1 VPDHPNRRVY
11 LSSGMAAQQLG
22 LSATTFR
29 RAVKRGEIWPEAR
42 TPAGHARFSVEAV
55 ETFRDRLGR
64 HAGTGTVASP
74 HDERRPYAQP
84 IGRRASDHIAWA
96 QQEFLRALTD
106 HFTDLV
112 LIVDGDGAIKYA
124 SPSHGWILGYEPDQL
139 LGSTIDDYLHPEDA
153 ASLRAVLFNVTPKGG
168 LAWPSN
174 VRIMHR
180 EGAWRVFEV
189 IIRNRL
195 ADAAIAGIVL
205 NALDVTDR
213 SLLMTELQER
223 AREADAMARLS
234 GALAAEIEPSHLY
247 TLILEHLAELLPCEL
262 AMIQLYR
269 DGWVETAAMWGT
281 PSRLV
286 GTRLYPITD
295 PPQGWLPD
303 PKWATSYLPDTAVE
317 PSWVDIAPW
326 IGAQRIRSVIGV
338 PFVIN
343 GEALGSLLINSRTP
357 HFFTSRHIQLA
368 AAFGDR
374 VTQALRSARLFLA
387 EQERARAAAELA
399 SLRSDFVASVSH
411 ELRTPLA
418 SIVGYAEA
426 LQAYWSYADEVI
438 RRDWVD
444 KIVLSANRQKR
455 LVEDLLLLTV
465 VDGGHLTLRREPV
478 DLARVTGWAAT
489 DVRGSYN
496 GQVINLNGPSDLDVL
511 ADPDRVQQVIA
522 NLLDNAAKYSP
533 EGSPIS
539 VHWCRT
545 ETHAVLRVQDAGPG
559 VPQGDQ
565 HKLFTRFGRLA
576 GSPIRDGRWGTGLG
590 LYLGRQLSEALGG
603 RLELESTGPTGSV
616 FALYLPIADPDWHA
630 GTVPVRLPEGEI
642 AE

>member
-1 VPDHPNRRVY
+1 VPDHPSRRIY

-22 LSATTFR
+22 LSTTTFR
-29 RAVKRGEIWPEAR
+29 RAVKRGEIRPAAR
-42 TPAGHARFSVEAV
+42 TPAGHTRFSVEAV
-55 ETFRDRLGR
+55 ETFRDKLAR
-64 HAGTGTVASP
+64 HAGTGAEAIP
-74 HDERRPYAQP
+74 RRERRPNAQP

-112 LIVDGDGAIKYA
+112 LIVDVDGAIKYA

-139 LGSTIDDYLHPEDA
+139 LGSTIDDYLHPKDA

-234 GALAAEIEPSHLY
+234 GALAAELEPSHLY
-247 TLILEHLAELLPCEL
+247 ALILEHLAELLPCEL
-262 AMIQLYR
+262 ATIQLYR
-269 DGWVETAAMWGT
+269 DGWVQTAAIWGA
-281 PSRLV
+281 PSVLV
-286 GTRLYPITD
+286 GTRLYRMTD

-303 PKWATSYLPDTAVE
+303 PEWPTSYLPDTAVE
-317 PSWVDIAPW
+317 PLWVDIAPW
-326 IGAQRIRSVIGV
+326 IGDMRIRSVIGV

-357 HFFTSRHIQLA
+357 HFFSSRHIQLA

-399 SLRSDFVASVSH
+399 SLRSDFVANVSH

-418 SIVGYAEA
+418 SIVGFAEA
-426 LQAYWSYADEVI
+426 LQAYWSEAGEAI

-465 VDGGHLTLRREPV
+465 MDGGRMTLRRERV
-478 DLARVTGWAAT
+478 DLARVTAWAAT
-489 DVRGSYN
+489 DVRGSYS
-496 GQVINLNGPSDLDVL
+496 GQVINLNGPPDLEVL

-539 VHWCRT
+539 VCWCRA

-559 VPQGDQ
+559 VSQGDQ
-565 HKLFTRFGRLA
+565 NKLFTRFGRLT
-576 GSPIRDGRWGTGLG
+576 GSPIRAGRWGTGLG
-590 LYLGRQLSEALGG
+590 LYLGRQLSEGLGG

-616 FALYLPIADPDWHA
+616 FALYLPIA
-630 GTVPVRLPEGEI
+630 G
-642 AE
+642 